1 MAAYQV
7 DPDTWRDMLVC
18 TLDLEADRAPDQTR
32 CEFGSKRAP
41 RDHGASNGY
50 ADLPRSLEINMEN
63 SDQIVAAI
71 LAHALIARLGREPD
85 AKIAVAVWRE
95 VLTAIKAIEPREIGG
110 R

>member
-1 MAAYQV
+1 
-7 DPDTWRDMLVC
+7 
-18 TLDLEADRAPDQTR
+18 
-32 CEFGSKRAP
+32 
-41 RDHGASNGY
+41 
-50 ADLPRSLEINMEN
+50 LEINMEN